1 MMGSESTVDIIR
13 IGIDKIELRV
23 SIFLWNI
30 EGNDGLQKNKEIKIG
45 EIVLRRMDGCYVR
58 KHFQLRTAGNL
69 TVF

>member
-30 EGNDGLQKNKEIKIG
+30 EGNDGLRNKQRDKNRRNCITSYG
-45 EIVLRRMDGCYVR
+45 WMLRKKAFPTENRG
-58 KHFQLRTAGNL
+58 
-69 TVF
+69 

>member
-30 EGNDGLQKNKEIKIG
+30 EGNDGLQKKQRDKNRRNCITSYG
-45 EIVLRRMDGCYVR
+45 LMLR
-58 KHFQLRTAGNL
+58 KKAFTAENRG
-69 TVF
+69 